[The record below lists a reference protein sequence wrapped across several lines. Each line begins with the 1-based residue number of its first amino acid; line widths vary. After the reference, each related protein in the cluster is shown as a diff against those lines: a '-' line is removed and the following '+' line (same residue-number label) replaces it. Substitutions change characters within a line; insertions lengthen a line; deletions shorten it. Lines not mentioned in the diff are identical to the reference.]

1 MTRPLLWVVA
11 VAVMATGCSA
21 VQAPTVTPTMRSAD
35 DKLAAIV
42 ERGALILSTDI
53 AYAPQS
59 FAVEGADRPDETRCA
74 ANQLTAPEVAGYDA
88 DTGKLVAE
96 ALGVEPCFVTP
107 TWTEITAGN
116 WGDRW
121 DISYG
126 SGGINADRMTR
137 LYMTQPYYAT
147 PQRFYVSADSDIRTA
162 AELAGHRIGVCAS
175 CTHELYLRGELQI
188 PGQEISPAVTDP
200 EIVLFDVEPPG
211 LAAVVDGDIDAF
223 LCAEP
228 VGEQAIAD
236 GLALRP
242 LAEPAFEIYAT
253 GFVDRGSTLDETSFV
268 ARINDIVAA
277 LHADGRLTT
286 LSEQYF
292 GTDYSAAAAGF
303 DLSGIGQEIP

>member
-1 MTRPLLWVVA
+1 MRESWRWVVA
-11 VAVMATGCSA
+11 IVMVASGCA
-21 VQAPTVTPTMRSAD
+21 APGGTPSIRSAH
-35 DKLAAIV
+35 DKLAAVV
-42 ERGALILSTDI
+42 ERGTLILSTDI

-59 FAVEGADRPDETRCA
+59 YAVEGADRPAETLCA

-107 TWTEITAGN
+107 TWTEITGGN

-121 DISYG
+121 DIAYG

-147 PQRFYVSADSDIRTA
+147 PQRFYVRADSDVRSAT
-162 AELAGHRIGVCAS
+162 ELAGLGVGVCAS

-188 PGQEISPAVTDP
+188 PGQEISPAVADP

-211 LAAVVDGDIDAF
+211 LEAVANGDIDAF

-228 VGEQAIAD
+228 VGEQAIAS
-236 GLALRP
+236 GLRLRP

-253 GFVDRGSTLDETSFV
+253 GFVDRGSTLDATSFV
-268 ARINDIVAA
+268 ARVNDVVAG
-277 LHADGRLTT
+277 LHADGQLTA

-292 GTDYSAAAAGF
+292 GTDYATAAAEF
-303 DLSGIGQEIP
+303 DLSGIGQEMP